1 MLAFD
6 FIKSQSEKY
15 DIIAVDKKECDITSF
30 ESILQCIA
38 LYEPDI
44 LLNTAAYTNVED
56 AEDID
61 MLECYEVNTLG
72 VKNLS
77 KATAV
82 FGVVFIT
89 LSTDYVFD
97 GLQKNGYL
105 PTDLCN
111 PLNNYGVSKYLW
123 ERLTKEENPDT
134 IIVRTSWLYGGEV
147 YDGNP
152 LKKWVHKNFVNTM
165 LQLSETRA
173 ELRVVSDQ
181 FGAPTSCIDLSSAL
195 SELIDDLEDY
205 LWQTLHF
212 SNEVPGGAVT
222 WADFTR
228 EIFLLTQKNVKVID
242 CLSSEYPTKARRPEW
257 NVLKNDSKIR
267 LPDWKSGINTYLRIN
282 K

>member
-6 FIKSQSEKY
+6 FIKTQSEKY
-15 DIIAVDKKECDITSF
+15 DIIAVGKKECDITSF
-30 ESILQCIA
+30 ESILQCIS
-38 LYEPDI
+38 LYEPNI

-56 AEDID
+56 AEDIH

-72 VKNLS
+72 VKNLA

-105 PTDLCN
+105 PTNPCN
-111 PLNNYGVSKYLW
+111 PLNNYGMSKYLW
-123 ERLTKEENPDT
+123 EMLAKEENPDT
-134 IIVRTSWLYGGEV
+134 IIVRTNWLYGGEL
-147 YDGNP
+147 YDGNLP
-152 LKKWVHKNFVNTM
+152 QKWVYKNFVNTM
-165 LQLSETRA
+165 LQLSETWV

-181 FGAPTSCIDLSSAL
+181 FGIPTSCIDLSSAL
-195 SELIDDLEDY
+195 SELIDDLEDH
-205 LWQTLHF
+205 LWQILHF
-212 SNEVPGGAVT
+212 SNNAPGGGVT

-242 CLSSEYPTKARRPEW
+242 CKTSNYPTKARRPEW
-257 NVLKNDSKIR
+257 SVLKNDSHIH
-267 LPDWKSGINTYLRIN
+267 LWEWKKWLQIYLN
-282 K
+282 KK